1 VGDQG
6 QLNTD
11 KAAGINTYA
20 GLCHTGMTAINLARS
35 NNMRVIAQ
43 QEWLPQASQLGI
55 ETSSWMGTDEI
66 DMQRSPAAGCAELQ
80 QTKNNSPLGGRYF
93 YNNFGKGVLFW
104 QTDAEARCYVN
115 IPDVPSSDAY
125 WMTDANIC
133 GPGEAGNK
141 PGVITTNA
149 CHVPA
154 NYGWQVQRMR
164 SLLNVPRSKPI
175 WSFVELGR
183 PWGEADRPAIALPAI
198 RAAAWHS
205 IIAGAMGIQ
214 YFSHSFQPPP
224 GCSSGPSIHRDC
236 PSIRTAVTNLS
247 SEIQGLAPVL
257 FAPYL
262 TSGFTANSNVKALAK
277 FAGGKFYVLAGT
289 AGHIG
294 PVPGN
299 FSIPCVGNAT
309 AAVVGESRTVP
320 VNGGAW
326 TDTFADPNSIHIY
339 RIDGGSACGL
349 S

>member
-1 VGDQG
+1 MGDQG
-6 QLNTD
+6 QLDAD
-11 KAAGINTYA
+11 KAVGINTYV
-20 GLCHTGMTAINLARS
+20 GLCQTGMTAINLVRN
-35 NNMRVIAQ
+35 NNMKVISQ
-43 QEWLPQASQLGI
+43 QEWLPLASQLGI

-80 QTKNNSPLGGRYF
+80 QTKTNSPLGGRSF

-104 QTDAEARCYVN
+104 QSDAEARCYVN
-115 IPDVPSSDAY
+115 IPDIPSSDAY

-133 GPGEAGNK
+133 GSGEAGNK

-183 PWGEADRPAIALPAI
+183 PWGETNRPAIALPAI

-214 YFSHSFQPPP
+214 YFAHSFQPPP
-224 GCSSGPSIHRDC
+224 GCSSGPSIQRDC

-294 PVPGN
+294 PVAGN